1 MNRKNQRLL
10 LGAAI
15 LVGAGAIAVL
25 LAVTLRHEPP
35 KREIDDR
42 ALLVDVMRLDSTSA
56 QFTVRSQGTVLPRTR
71 TVLSAEV
78 SGAIVEISPKFIAGG
93 IFQPGEVLM
102 RIDPT
107 DYSVSVKKA
116 EALLK
121 QRQIEFDGAEKL
133 RSQGY
138 RAEAELAS
146 AAAALASAEAEVVR
160 AKRNLERTHIQL
172 PYEGMVF
179 SKDAD
184 IGQFVNPG
192 TRLGV
197 TFATNYAEVRL
208 PLTDQ
213 DLAFVELPDAAEITA
228 TGGTNGLAVTLT
240 AVQKGRD
247 EEWQAKV
254 VRSEGVVDEKSRV
267 TYAVAQIDD
276 PYRLHAPGTPLPV
289 GTFVGAQIK
298 GSAVEGVMRV
308 PRSAL
313 RGSDRLLFVDD
324 ENKIRI
330 RTVNVVRAD
339 AQYAYVAGDELLGQR
354 IAITGI
360 DTPLNGMIVRTTD
373 DPQAD
378 GSSSGQV
385 AVKSEE
391 E

>member
-15 LVGAGAIAVL
+15 LIVAGAISAL
-25 LAVTLRHEPP
+25 LVVTLRHEPP
-35 KREIDDR
+35 KREVDDR
-42 ALLVDVMRLDSTSA
+42 ALLVDVMQLDSTSV
-56 QFTVRSQGTVLPRTR
+56 QFTVRSQGTVLPRTQ
-71 TVLSAEV
+71 TALSSEV

-93 IFQPGEVLM
+93 VFQPGEVLM

-116 EALLK
+116 QALLK

-146 AAAALASAEAEVVR
+146 AAAALASAEADVVR
-160 AKRNLERTHIQL
+160 AKRNLERTFIQL
-172 PYEGMVF
+172 PYEGMVL

-192 TRLGV
+192 TSLGV
-197 TFATNYAEVRL
+197 TFATNHAEIRL

-213 DLAFVELPDAAEITA
+213 DLAFVELPDAAEITG
-228 TGGTNGLAVTLT
+228 TGGSDGPAVTLT
-240 AVQKGRD
+240 SVQKGQPV
-247 EEWQAKV
+247 EWQARV

-276 PYRLHAPGTPLPV
+276 PYRLHSPGTPLPV
-289 GTFVGAQIK
+289 GTFVGAQIE
-298 GSAVEGVMRV
+298 GSAVDGVIRV

-313 RGSDRLLFVDD
+313 RGSSQLLFVDN

-339 AQYAYVAGDELLGQR
+339 AQYAYVTGDGLLGER

-360 DTPLNGMIVRTTD
+360 DTPLNGMLVRTTE
-373 DPQAD
+373 DPKAD
-378 GSSSGQV
+378 GSGSGQV

-391 E
+391 Q

>member
-15 LVGAGAIAVL
+15 LVGSGAIAAL
-25 LAVTLRHEPP
+25 LAVNLRHEPP

-42 ALLVDVMRLDSTSA
+42 ALLVDVMRLNSTSV
-56 QFTVRSQGTVLPRTR
+56 QFTVRSQGTVLPRTQ

-78 SGAIVEISPKFIAGG
+78 SGAIVEISLKFIAGG

-116 EALLK
+116 QALLK

-146 AAAALASAEAEVVR
+146 AAAALASAEAELVR
-160 AKRNLERTHIQL
+160 AKRNLERTYIQL

-228 TGGTNGLAVTLT
+228 TGGANGPAVTLT
-240 AVQKGRD
+240 AVQKGQTA
-247 EEWQAKV
+247 EWQAKV

-289 GTFVGAQIK
+289 GTFVGAQIQ

-330 RTVNVVRAD
+330 RTVSVVRAD
-339 AQYAYVAGDELLGQR
+339 AQYAYVAGDDLLGKR

-360 DTPLNGMIVRTTD
+360 DTPLNGMLVRTTD

-378 GSSSGQV
+378 SSSSDQV
-385 AVKSEE
+385 AVKTEE

>member
-1 MNRKNQRLL
+1 LNRKNQRLL

-15 LVGAGAIAVL
+15 LAGAGAIAVL
-25 LAVTLRHEPP
+25 LATTLRDEPP
-35 KREIDDR
+35 KREVDDR
-42 ALLVDVMRLDSTSA
+42 ALLVDVMRLDSTSV
-56 QFTVRSQGTVLPRTR
+56 QFTVRSQGTVLPRTQ

-93 IFQPGEVLM
+93 VFQPGEVLM

-116 EALLK
+116 QALLK

-146 AAAALASAEAEVVR
+146 AAAALASAEVDVVR
-160 AKRNLERTHIQL
+160 AKRNLERTYIQL

-184 IGQFVNPG
+184 LGQFVNPG
-192 TRLGV
+192 TPLGV

-213 DLAFVELPDAAEITA
+213 DLAFVDLPDAAEITD
-228 TGGTNGLAVTLT
+228 TGGSSGPAVILT
-240 AVQKGRD
+240 TIQKGQPAQ
-247 EEWQAKV
+247 WQAKI

-267 TYAVAQIDD
+267 TYAVAQVDD
-276 PYRLHAPGTPLPV
+276 PYRLHTPGTPLPV
-289 GTFVGAQIK
+289 GTFVGAQID
-298 GSAVEGVMRV
+298 GSAVDGVIRV

-313 RGSDRLLFVDD
+313 RGSDQLLFVDD

-330 RTVNVVRAD
+330 RTVSVVRAD
-339 AQYAYVAGDELLGQR
+339 AQYAYVAGDELVGER

-360 DTPLNGMIVRTTD
+360 DAPLNGMLVRTTD
-373 DPQAD
+373 DPQPD
-378 GSSSGQV
+378 SDESDQV
-385 AVKSEE
+385 AVKSAEE
-391 E
+391 

>member
-1 MNRKNQRLL
+1 MNRKSQRLL
-10 LGAAI
+10 LVTAI
-15 LVGAGAIAVL
+15 LAGAVAIAVL
-25 LAVTLRHEPP
+25 LKFGLRQEPP
-35 KREIDDR
+35 KRDIDDR
-42 ALLVDVMRLDSTSA
+42 ALLVDVMTLDSSSV
-56 QFTVRSQGTVLPRTR
+56 QFTVQSQGTVLPRTQ

-78 SGAIVEISPKFIAGG
+78 SGAIVEISPNFIAGG
-93 IFQPGEVLM
+93 VFQSGEVLM

-107 DYSVSVKKA
+107 DYSVSVKQA
-116 EALLK
+116 QALLR

-138 RAEAELAS
+138 RAEAEFAS

-160 AKRNLERTHIQL
+160 AKRNLERTYIQL
-172 PYEGMVF
+172 PYEGMVL

-184 IGQFVNPG
+184 LGQFVSPG

-197 TFATNYAEVRL
+197 AFATNYAEVRL

-213 DLAFVELPDAAEITA
+213 DLAFVELPDAAEITG
-228 TGGTNGLAVTLT
+228 TGGADGPAVTLT
-240 AVQKGRD
+240 AVQKGQPA
-247 EEWQAKV
+247 EWQAQI

-267 TYAVAQIDD
+267 TYAVARIDD
-276 PYRLHAPGTPLPV
+276 PYRLHASGTPLPV
-289 GTFVGAQIK
+289 GTFVGAKIK
-298 GSAVEGVMRV
+298 GSAVDGAMRV

-313 RGSDRLLFVDD
+313 RGSSQLLFVDD

-330 RTVNVVRAD
+330 RTVNVIRAD
-339 AQYAYVAGDELLGQR
+339 AQYAYVAGDELLGER
-354 IAITGI
+354 IAVTGI
-360 DTPLNGMIVRTTD
+360 DTPLNGMLVRTTD
-373 DPQAD
+373 DPQTG